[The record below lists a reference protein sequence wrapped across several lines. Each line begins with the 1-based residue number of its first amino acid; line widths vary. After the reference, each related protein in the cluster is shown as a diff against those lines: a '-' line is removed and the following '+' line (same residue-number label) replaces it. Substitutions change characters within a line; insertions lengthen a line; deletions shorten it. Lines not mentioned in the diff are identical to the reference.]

1 MISAIILA
9 AGQSTRMGIPKLLL
23 PLEGKS
29 LLQHVIDNALL
40 SKVGEVI
47 VVLGAGAAALRREI
61 KQVKVRII
69 ENALYREGMSTSL
82 KTGLQAVSPRAQ
94 AVIVLLADQPLVS
107 HSTIDAL
114 IDKYLES
121 GSLIVAPVYG
131 GKRGNPVLFDRS
143 LISELAAVTGDKGG
157 REIIERHPDHLAT
170 VPFESTLIGS
180 DIDTWDDLNQ
190 VYRLSQT
197 GD

>member
-69 ENALYREGMSTSL
+69 ENALYKEGMSTSL

-157 REIIERHPDHLAT
+157 REIIKRHPDHMAT